1 MKHDLKLRDLRSLQE
16 LLDDLEWETELI
28 GEETDY
34 PSLAA
39 VLPVEEDCD
48 ERAVFTYIDLP
59 DEDSEFTKYL
69 QIYLQIPL
77 KIDRIPAGELIV
89 FVNQLNM
96 LTLIGSFSYVPGAGG
111 HEARVDY
118 RYVMAMEKEALPDE
132 GVVGEILL
140 NLVKYAQ
147 MAEGLLASRYLSN
160 RPEDAPGNWQLI
172 GGIVLHQGRIAEMK
186 TGAVGHELE
195 AGWR

>member
-1 MKHDLKLRDLRSLQE
+1 MRNDLKLRDLGVLKE

-28 GEETDY
+28 GVETDY

-39 VLPVEEDCD
+39 VLPMEEDYD

-77 KIDRIPAGELIV
+77 KIGEIPAGETIV

-96 LTLIGSFSYVPGAGG
+96 LTLLGGFSYVPGSGEQ
-111 HEARVDY
+111 EARVDY
-118 RYVMAMEKEALPDE
+118 RYVMAMEKDTPPDE

-147 MAEGLLASRYLSN
+147 MAEGLLASRIEGT
-160 RPEDAPGNWQLI
+160 PTEVIMA
-172 GGIVLHQGRIAEMK
+172 
-186 TGAVGHELE
+186 AVGRELE

>member
-1 MKHDLKLRDLRSLQE
+1 MKQDLKLRDLRSLQE

-39 VLPVEEDCD
+39 VLPVEEDW
-48 ERAVFTYIDLP
+48 

-147 MAEGLLASRYLSN
+147 MAEGLLASRIEGT
-160 RPEDAPGNWQLI
+160 PTEVIMA
-172 GGIVLHQGRIAEMK
+172 
-186 TGAVGHELE
+186 AVGHELE

>member
-147 MAEGLLASRYLSN
+147 MAEEFRRVLFRSEGLLASRIEGT
-160 RPEDAPGNWQLI
+160 PTEVIMA
-172 GGIVLHQGRIAEMK
+172 
-186 TGAVGHELE
+186 AVGHELE

>member
-96 LTLIGSFSYVPGAGG
+96 LTLIGSFSY
-111 HEARVDY
+111 
-118 RYVMAMEKEALPDE
+118 
-132 GVVGEILL
+132 
-140 NLVKYAQ
+140 
-147 MAEGLLASRYLSN
+147 AEGLLASRIEGT
-160 RPEDAPGNWQLI
+160 PTEVIMA
-172 GGIVLHQGRIAEMK
+172 
-186 TGAVGHELE
+186 AVGHELE

>member
-118 RYVMAMEKEALPDE
+118 RYVMAMERRLSLMK
-132 GVVGEILL
+132 
-140 NLVKYAQ
+140 
-147 MAEGLLASRYLSN
+147 ASWVRSC
-160 RPEDAPGNWQLI
+160 
-172 GGIVLHQGRIAEMK
+172 
-186 TGAVGHELE
+186 
-195 AGWR
+195 

>member
-69 QIYLQIPL
+69 QIYLQT
-77 KIDRIPAGELIV
+77 V
-89 FVNQLNM
+89 SYTH
-96 LTLIGSFSYVPGAGG
+96 LTLPTKA
-111 HEARVDY
+111 
-118 RYVMAMEKEALPDE
+118 
-132 GVVGEILL
+132 
-140 NLVKYAQ
+140 
-147 MAEGLLASRYLSN
+147 
-160 RPEDAPGNWQLI
+160 
-172 GGIVLHQGRIAEMK
+172 
-186 TGAVGHELE
+186 
-195 AGWR
+195 

>member
-1 MKHDLKLRDLRSLQE
+1 MKQDLKLRDLRSLQE

-89 FVNQLNM
+89 TSVEDCARQECRYFHIVADDLDTLLDRELN
-96 LTLIGSFSYVPGAGG
+96 
-111 HEARVDY
+111 H
-118 RYVMAMEKEALPDE
+118 
-132 GVVGEILL
+132 
-140 NLVKYAQ
+140 
-147 MAEGLLASRYLSN
+147 
-160 RPEDAPGNWQLI
+160 RP
-172 GGIVLHQGRIAEMK
+172 
-186 TGAVGHELE
+186 
-195 AGWR
+195 

>member
-1 MKHDLKLRDLRSLQE
+1 MKQDLKLRDLRSLQE

-77 KIDRIPAGELIV
+77 KIDRIPAGELNR
-89 FVNQLNM
+89 FCESTEYADTDRQLF
-96 LTLIGSFSYVPGAGG
+96 LCAGG
-111 HEARVDY
+111 RWA
-118 RYVMAMEKEALPDE
+118 
-132 GVVGEILL
+132 
-140 NLVKYAQ
+140 
-147 MAEGLLASRYLSN
+147 
-160 RPEDAPGNWQLI
+160 
-172 GGIVLHQGRIAEMK
+172 
-186 TGAVGHELE
+186 
-195 AGWR
+195 

>member
-48 ERAVFTYIDLP
+48 ERAVFTYMLCSIFSGNLYFFVSNFDLP

-147 MAEGLLASRYLSN
+147 MAEGLLASRIEGT
-160 RPEDAPGNWQLI
+160 PTEVIMA
-172 GGIVLHQGRIAEMK
+172 
-186 TGAVGHELE
+186 AVGHELE